1 MAEREEPRVASTE
14 DHQRDP
20 ERRFAALYQAYYR
33 PILAYA
39 VRRIAPG
46 EDAADVVADVFTTAW
61 RRIGELPEAPADR
74 LWLYGV
80 AQRVIA
86 GRRRSARR
94 LFRLTARLRADAGT
108 WSLSQPGPGQHGPG
122 QQGPGQQGPGQQGPG
137 QQGPGQQ
144 GPGQAGPDRAGP
156 DQPGL
161 RDAISDRVVAA
172 LDRLSVREREALQL
186 VLWEELS
193 HAEAAQVLGCSANAV
208 AIRVHRAK
216 TRLRREL
223 SATELPA
230 TKRPGIKRPA
240 AEGTERPAIGRG
252 TERPGTEMSD
262 PRPAPETT
270 PAHAWMNRS

>member
-14 DHQRDP
+14 DHPRDP

-33 PILAYA
+33 PIMAYV
-39 VRRIAPG
+39 VRRVASA

-94 LFRLTARLRADAGT
+94 QFRLTARLRADAGT
-108 WSLSQPGPGQHGPG
+108 WPLSQPAPDQPSPGQPGPGQPSPG
-122 QQGPGQQGPGQQGPG
+122 QA
-137 QQGPGQQ
+137 
-144 GPGQAGPDRAGP
+144 GPGQAGPGQAGP
-156 DQPGL
+156 SQAGPGQPGL

-230 TKRPGIKRPA
+230 TERPA
-240 AEGTERPAIGRG
+240 TERPATKRPAI
-252 TERPGTEMSD
+252 ERGTEMSG
-262 PRPAPETT
+262 PGPAPETT

>member
-14 DHQRDP
+14 DHPRDP
-20 ERRFAALYQAYYR
+20 ERQAYYR
-33 PILAYA
+33 PIMAYV
-39 VRRIAPG
+39 VRRVASA

-94 LFRLTARLRADAGT
+94 LFHLTAWLRADVGT
-108 WSLSQPGPGQHGPG
+108 RQPGQLASGQPGPGQPGPG
-122 QQGPGQQGPGQQGPG
+122 
-137 QQGPGQQ
+137 
-144 GPGQAGPDRAGP
+144 
-156 DQPGL
+156 QPGL

-216 TRLRREL
+216 TRLRGEL

-230 TKRPGIKRPA
+230 TRRP
-240 AEGTERPAIGRG
+240 GTERPATERATKRPGTERATERPG
-252 TERPGTEMSD
+252 TERPGTEMSG
-262 PRPAPETT
+262 PRPTPETT
-270 PAHAWMNRS
+270 PTHAWMNRS